1 MAVAGC
7 VGGTHAFK
15 DWFVIVREEGLQL
28 DVIRNLEIDPIVNV
42 KRLVQ
47 KRKIEKRNDQK

>member
-1 MAVAGC
+1 MARC

-47 KRKIEKRNDQK
+47 KRKVEKRNDQK